1 MPALD
6 AAARFEI
13 QDLMARWAMAFD
25 FHAYDELREIFTAD
39 GRYVT
44 TNGRDI
50 TGVEEII
57 AWCKSRVRPG
67 AERVTRHG
75 LSNVL
80 LTAEDDDVVTGI
92 STWHTFASNEAEPAA
107 VPVFQVADFT
117 DRYRR
122 VDGRWWLAERVTASV
137 FRDETLAP

>member
-1 MPALD
+1 MPDLD
-6 AAARFEI
+6 ARARLEI

-25 FHAYDELREIFTAD
+25 FHAYDELRDVFTED

-57 AWCKSRVRPG
+57 AWCRSRVREG

-80 LTAEDDDVVTGI
+80 LTAVDEDVVTGI
-92 STWHTFASNEAEPAA
+92 STWHIFASNDPDPGA

-117 DRYRR
+117 DRFVR
-122 VDGRWWLAERVTASV
+122 VDGRWRLAERVTASV